1 MVAVMQPDDEIDEI
15 AFLLGSPTEA
25 EVLRQHNRLI
35 EAELAIVQGELSKAR
50 RDITRLV
57 DLHQTAA
64 DELAKLR
71 VAHEAL
77 QKDRNSLYI
86 DYVQLDNKL
95 KYAPI
100 GKCPISEPRCLNM
113 RERYC
118 SEE

>member
-1 MVAVMQPDDEIDEI
+1 MQPDDEIDEI

-35 EAELAIVQGELSKAR
+35 EAELAIVQGELLKAR

-71 VAHEAL
+71 VAHESL

-86 DYVQLDNKL
+86 GYVQLDNKL

-100 GKCPISEPRCLNM
+100 GKCPISEPTCVKM
-113 RERYC
+113 RQMYEQQGK
-118 SEE
+118 